1 MPHVRSRDQATA
13 NWQLAALN
21 YFTSPALKEA
31 TEGQNSEWLSGIS
44 TGLVLKIFREISKKK
59 KKDELSI
66 RCTTVYSALKAKE
79 PRQNCFWGG
88 GGNPGEHSM
97 LMV

>member
-44 TGLVLKIFREISKKK
+44 TGLVLKIFREIPKKTK
-59 KKDELSI
+59 QRWIIYKVHHRLFCFEGKRASTEL
-66 RCTTVYSALKAKE
+66 LL
-79 PRQNCFWGG
+79 GG
-88 GGNPGEHSM
+88 GGGKTLVNTAC
-97 LMV
+97 